1 VSAGVSGVSE
11 FTDQVEAGEMRWLAV
26 SGEAAPEGIDAP
38 TITEQGYDVV
48 LDNWRGVVAPPD
60 LSAEDAQAVVGLI
73 TAMHDSDAWQQALED
88 NGWDDFF
95 KAGDEFETFL
105 GDEKT
110 RVEGILAEIGLTGG

>member
-1 VSAGVSGVSE
+1 
-11 FTDQVEAGEMRWLAV
+11 
-26 SGEAAPEGIDAP
+26 
-38 TITEQGYDVV
+38 VV
-48 LDNWRGVVAPPD
+48 GPPD
-60 LSAEDAQAVVGLI
+60 LSAEDTQAVVGLI

-105 GDEKT
+105 GEEKT

>member
-1 VSAGVSGVSE
+1 
-11 FTDQVEAGEMRWLAV
+11 
-26 SGEAAPEGIDAP
+26 
-38 TITEQGYDVV
+38 
-48 LDNWRGVVAPPD
+48 
-60 LSAEDAQAVVGLI
+60 VVGLI

-105 GDEKT
+105 GEEKT